1 MVSEFEVKNLLK
13 NEIANKMDLP
23 ADSIDENAHL
33 ADLGVDSLQALQLL
47 VVLER
52 SFGIAL
58 NDDDL
63 QYFRD
68 ITTLGNL
75 VASRI
80 QEAAAAAG
88 GVH

>member
-1 MVSEFEVKNLLK
+1 MVSELEVKNLLK
-13 NEIANKMDLP
+13 NEISSRMDLP
-23 ADSIDENAHL
+23 VDSIDENVHL
-33 ADLGVDSLQALQLL
+33 ADLGIDSLQALQLL

-68 ITTLGNL
+68 IKTLASL
-75 VASRI
+75 VASRV
-80 QEAAAAAG
+80 QEAAAGAA
-88 GVH
+88 H

>member
-1 MVSEFEVKNLLK
+1 MVSESEIKSLLK
-13 NEIANKMDLP
+13 NEIANKMDMP
-23 ADSIDENAHL
+23 ADSIDENVHL
-33 ADLGVDSLQALQLL
+33 ADLGIDSLQALQLL

-52 SFGIAL
+52 SFGIQL

-68 ITTLGNL
+68 IKTLGSL

-80 QEAAAAAG
+80 QEAAAGAAD
-88 GVH
+88 

>member
-13 NEIANKMDLP
+13 NEIASKMDLP

-33 ADLGVDSLQALQLL
+33 ADLGIDSLQALQLL

-58 NDDDL
+58 NDDDF

-68 ITTLGNL
+68 IKTLGNL
-75 VASRI
+75 VTSRI
-80 QEAAAAAG
+80 QEAAAG

>member
-1 MVSEFEVKNLLK
+1 MVSEVEVKNLLK
-13 NEIANKMDLP
+13 NEIANKMDLL
-23 ADSIDENAHL
+23 ADNIDENAHF
-33 ADLGVDSLQALQLL
+33 ADLGIDSLQALQLL

-68 ITTLGNL
+68 IKTLGHM

-80 QEAAAAAG
+80 QEAAAG

>member
-1 MVSEFEVKNLLK
+1 MVSELEIKSLLK
-13 NEIANKMDLP
+13 NEIASKIDLP
-23 ADSIDENAHL
+23 ADSIDENTHL
-33 ADLGVDSLQALQLL
+33 ADLGIDSLQALQLL

-68 ITTLGNL
+68 IKTLGNL

-80 QEAAAAAG
+80 QEGAES
-88 GVH
+88 VH

>member
-1 MVSEFEVKNLLK
+1 MISELEVKSLLK
-13 NEIANKMDLP
+13 NEIAGRIDLP

-52 SFGIAL
+52 SFGITL

-68 ITTLGNL
+68 IKTLGNL

-80 QEAAAAAG
+80 QERAG
-88 GVH
+88 GGGVQ

>member
-13 NEIANKMDLP
+13 NEIASKMDLP

-33 ADLGVDSLQALQLL
+33 ADLGIDSLQALQLL

-68 ITTLGNL
+68 IKTLGNL
-75 VASRI
+75 VTSRI
-80 QEAAAAAG
+80 QEAAAG

>member
-1 MVSEFEVKNLLK
+1 MVTEFEIKNLLK
-13 NEIANKMDLP
+13 NEIASKMDLP

-33 ADLGVDSLQALQLL
+33 ADLGIDSLQALQLL
-47 VVLER
+47 VLLER

-68 ITTLGNL
+68 IKTLVSL
-75 VASRI
+75 VSSRI
-80 QEAAAAAG
+80 QEAAAGAPR
-88 GVH
+88 

>member
-1 MVSEFEVKNLLK
+1 MVTELEIKNLLK
-13 NEIANKMDLP
+13 NEIASKMDLA

-33 ADLGVDSLQALQLL
+33 ADLGIDSLQALQLL
-47 VVLER
+47 VLLER

-68 ITTLGNL
+68 IKTLVSL
-75 VASRI
+75 VSSRI
-80 QEAAAAAG
+80 QEAAASAPR
-88 GVH
+88 

>member
-1 MVSEFEVKNLLK
+1 MISEFEVKSLLK
-13 NEIANKMDLP
+13 NEIASKIDLP
-23 ADSIDENAHL
+23 ADSIDESTHL
-33 ADLGVDSLQALQLL
+33 ADLGIDSLQALQLL
-47 VVLER
+47 VVLEQ

-68 ITTLGNL
+68 INTLGNL

-80 QEAAAAAG
+80 QERAAG
-88 GVH
+88 GVQ

>member
-23 ADSIDENAHL
+23 ADSIDENTHL
-33 ADLGVDSLQALQLL
+33 ADLGIDSLQALQLL

-68 ITTLGNL
+68 IKTLGNL
-75 VASRI
+75 VALRI
-80 QEAAAAAG
+80 QEAGVG

>member
-33 ADLGVDSLQALQLL
+33 ADLGIDSLQALQLL

-63 QYFRD
+63 QYSRD
-68 ITTLGNL
+68 ITTLGKL

-80 QEAAAAAG
+80 QEAAAAG